1 MLAVLLAAAS
11 SQAYQSGTS
20 RAEVDPIYTEASP
33 DTLLI
38 CPAGTTPRMTEAEL
52 REQLEAWYGELTDQD
67 ISEAI
72 EVTLL
77 ERPGELRYPRRPLGG
92 YKAGQ
97 VVVMMLI
104 EQDGTV
110 PQVLVNCSSDP
121 LYEASAIEFASGFR
135 FRPATLRG
143 KPIRSIGRQPV
154 EFGLTP

>member
-1 MLAVLLAAAS
+1 MH
-11 SQAYQSGTS
+11 
-20 RAEVDPIYTEASP
+20 EVDPIYTEVAE

-52 REQLEAWYGELTDQD
+52 RGKLEAWYGALTDQD
-67 ISEAI
+67 VSEAA

-77 ERPGELRYPRRPLGG
+77 ERPAELRYPRRALAG

-104 EQDGTV
+104 EEDGTV
-110 PQVLVNCSSDP
+110 PKVLVNCSSDP
-121 LYEASAIEFASGFR
+121 LYEASAVEFASGFR
-135 FRPATLRG
+135 FNPATLHG

-154 EFGLTP
+154 EFGPPTP